1 MKNLCLLLLAGLLA
15 CGVLVGSKSAYA
27 AAGSLDASFGAGGV
41 TVTTLTTASVNNGI
55 TPYYIVLQADGKIL
69 VLVNVE
75 NSKGLKTH
83 VLRYTATGKLDKTF
97 GTKGIATLP
106 TTLQI
111 FETMALQPN
120 GQIVA
125 AGRATAP
132 SNGAAVFGVE
142 RLNANG
148 TPDTSFGSEGLAI
161 ASLGFTGTEAVL
173 LIQSSGDILLCG
185 QLEPTGRGQPFHTAL
200 ARFTSSGALDS
211 TFGSGGTV
219 NVTAVGGC
227 SALAL
232 LSTGEIQVVN
242 GQVIAQ
248 FTADGSLE
256 STVTGGTLSASAGS
270 NAPSIPSLFQPNG
283 DYLYASPLFV
293 GEESR
298 AHNASVQVLR
308 FTGTGGADSTFA
320 DPSFHFEGTGGDGI
334 EAIPNALAV
343 QTDGD
348 IVVVGVQT
356 TSTQSGTTN
365 VNGLARLTPSGAL
378 DPTFGSGG
386 VVANSVPSGTE
397 GLYAVI
403 IDAQGRIDTV
413 GIANSNT
420 AVFVSR
426 YLSE

>member
-1 MKNLCLLLLAGLLA
+1 
-15 CGVLVGSKSAYA
+15 
-27 AAGSLDASFGAGGV
+27 
-41 TVTTLTTASVNNGI
+41 
-55 TPYYIVLQADGKIL
+55 
-69 VLVNVE
+69 
-75 NSKGLKTH
+75 
-83 VLRYTATGKLDKTF
+83 
-97 GTKGIATLP
+97 
-106 TTLQI
+106 
-111 FETMALQPN
+111 
-120 GQIVA
+120 
-125 AGRATAP
+125 
-132 SNGAAVFGVE
+132 
-142 RLNANG
+142 
-148 TPDTSFGSEGLAI
+148 
-161 ASLGFTGTEAVL
+161 
-173 LIQSSGDILLCG
+173 
-185 QLEPTGRGQPFHTAL
+185 
-200 ARFTSSGALDS
+200 
-211 TFGSGGTV
+211 
-219 NVTAVGGC
+219 
-227 SALAL
+227 
-232 LSTGEIQVVN
+232 
-242 GQVIAQ
+242 
-248 FTADGSLE
+248 
-256 STVTGGTLSASAGS
+256 
-270 NAPSIPSLFQPNG
+270 
-283 DYLYASPLFV
+283 
-293 GEESR
+293 
-298 AHNASVQVLR
+298 VLR